1 MKKIF
6 LAKRNA
12 LFSSAGIS
20 WGASSLALALA
31 LLLLRLLAPNF
42 FLHLVTPVFRSA
54 DFVSAQSHSFL
65 SSFRDTAK
73 LALQNER
80 LLEENA
86 ALTNENRALAQKETV
101 LTALLGG
108 TSRGITAPEV
118 LASILAR
125 PPESP
130 YDTFI
135 LAQGSRAGITLGME
149 VFGAGGTPIGVVSS
163 VLADFSRVTLFSSPG
178 VSIHGWVG
186 RASMPV
192 TIFGSGGGT
201 MSAELGRSAN
211 VSVGDTVFVSGPGQ
225 LPLGTVVRIE
235 SDPSSSVMTLRI
247 MPAFNLF
254 SASWVVVR
262 DTGALL
268 LDGLP
273 HTTSTLP

>member
-1 MKKIF
+1 MKKTF

-12 LFSSAGIS
+12 LFSSTDIS
-20 WGASSLALALA
+20 WGASALVLALA

-42 FLHLVTPVFRSA
+42 FLHLVTPVFRST
-54 DFVSAQSHSFL
+54 DFIAAQSHFFF

-73 LALQNER
+73 LALQNKR

-86 ALTNENRALAQKETV
+86 ALANENSELAQKEAS

-108 TSRGITAPEV
+108 TPRGNTASEI
-118 LASILAR
+118 LAGIVAR

-135 LAQGSRAGITLGME
+135 LARGSRAGITPGME

-192 TIFGSGGGT
+192 TIFWFRRRNYERR
-201 MSAELGRSAN
+201 A
-211 VSVGDTVFVSGPGQ
+211 
-225 LPLGTVVRIE
+225 
-235 SDPSSSVMTLRI
+235 
-247 MPAFNLF
+247 
-254 SASWVVVR
+254 W
-262 DTGALL
+262 
-268 LDGLP
+268 
-273 HTTSTLP
+273 